1 MHHDHDTVYI
11 PISKRG
17 IKYFTSAVAI
27 IAVIL
32 CISFP
37 TDSDINPDLLK
48 AGFLSNFQKNRE
60 SNLIEIP
67 SVLPSSKKDSVISI
81 VPVAEIKAKQDILKK
96 NTSASF
102 SNNTQKQNRNYYIIV
117 GSYPSQKLA
126 KQDLQKLHDQGYR
139 SAGIVQ
145 SGERIRLYS
154 AQYADKA
161 EAEKMLPLFKKQLN
175 REDAWIFSSK

>member
-1 MHHDHDTVYI
+1 MDLASFYKLLPTKILPFAELNTNERVLGESKALHHDHDTVYI

-17 IKYFTSAVAI
+17 ITYFTSAVAI

-67 SVLPSSKKDSVISI
+67 SVLPSSKKDSVI
-81 VPVAEIKAKQDILKK
+81 
-96 NTSASF
+96 
-102 SNNTQKQNRNYYIIV
+102 
-117 GSYPSQKLA
+117 
-126 KQDLQKLHDQGYR
+126 
-139 SAGIVQ
+139 
-145 SGERIRLYS
+145 
-154 AQYADKA
+154 YAISDCRKTA
-161 EAEKMLPLFKKQLN
+161 
-175 REDAWIFSSK
+175 